1 MANSLV
7 ILNKA
12 KQNNI
17 HLICFPYAASIS
29 NVFGDWPS
37 QLLDVEVCIAPYPEL
52 DIMTAETVEYSSYF
66 NQLVIDCKNHIEKKF
81 AIFGHSMGS
90 MLAYNLS
97 RSLENYGLFPEFVV
111 FSGSCSPFAVNED
124 EKKYIYYQMTN
135 L

>member
-52 DIMTAETVEYSSYF
+52 DIMTAETVDKTGEY
-66 NQLVIDCKNHIEKKF
+66 F
-81 AIFGHSMGS
+81 ALADS
-90 MLAYNLS
+90 LAYSEAGGDLVVEADVTE
-97 RSLENYGLFPEFVV
+97 LVELAEDDEPE
-111 FSGSCSPFAVNED
+111 ED
-124 EKKYIYYQMTN
+124 
-135 L
+135 